1 MTSASIV
8 LDPVNHAPGSV
19 QTKENDR
26 LTQADRQLRLR
37 PIRRR
42 LVFEF
47 VLCSLLMAVFLVLID
62 YRMGAAMAPFR
73 VEFVGLVF
81 VLAIVPG
88 LLFKLWHWK
97 EAKQA
102 VSEMWALGQISY
114 GKISEM
120 LDASKFVKADM
131 RESGVYIDVL
141 NGQIGDCM
149 KESERA
155 VMQVIEQIGL
165 LNRQATE
172 KRQHIGQSIKSSQ
185 DLSENIQKRVE
196 RNQEVM
202 AALTFEFEEQIA
214 QMDANFERIDRL
226 AHDVRELTPLIKV
239 ITSIAQQ
246 TSLLA
251 LNAEIE
257 ASRAGSAGRG
267 FGVVALEVRKLSV
280 LATKAAAD
288 IAAGINA
295 ACGRVDQETA
305 AAKDSLEQYKSN
317 AAMNNLIASVDE
329 MQHEFAH
336 NCEVLIEVILDV
348 DASYAECTHRLSE
361 ALGHIQFQDVMRQRL
376 EHVQHALGQM
386 RGHLQ
391 SLAENACN
399 PEWDGR
405 LEQTFKAMLNS
416 HLSQYRMASQTVT
429 HLAASGQSAS
439 QAESRPAIEL
449 F

>member
-1 MTSASIV
+1 M
-8 LDPVNHAPGSV
+8 H
-19 QTKENDR
+19 
-26 LTQADRQLRLR
+26 
-37 PIRRR
+37 
-42 LVFEF
+42 
-47 VLCSLLMAVFLVLID
+47 
-62 YRMGAAMAPFR
+62 
-73 VEFVGLVF
+73 
-81 VLAIVPG
+81 
-88 LLFKLWHWK
+88 
-97 EAKQA
+97 
-102 VSEMWALGQISY
+102 
-114 GKISEM
+114 
-120 LDASKFVKADM
+120 
-131 RESGVYIDVL
+131 ESGVYIDVL

-149 KESERA
+149 KESEHE

-165 LNRQATE
+165 LNQQATE
-172 KRQHIGQSIKSSQ
+172 KRQHIGRSVKSSQ

-196 RNQEVM
+196 TNQEVM
-202 AALTFEFEEQIA
+202 AALTFEFEEQVA
-214 QMDANFERIDRL
+214 QMDANFARIDRL

-348 DASYAECTHRLSE
+348 DANYAESIQRLSE

-376 EHVQHALGQM
+376 EHVQQALGQM

-391 SLAENACN
+391 FLADNACN

-405 LEQTFKAMLNS
+405 LEQTFKAMLDT

-439 QAESRPAIEL
+439 HAESRPAIEL

>member
-1 MTSASIV
+1 MASASIRYNEEN
-8 LDPVNHAPGSV
+8 LAHGSV
-19 QTKENDR
+19 RAKQEDR
-26 LTQADRQLRLR
+26 KTQDDPQARFKR
-37 PIRRR
+37 IRRQ
-42 LVFEF
+42 LVFESVSRCLLLA
-47 VLCSLLMAVFLVLID
+47 VLYVWIG
-62 YRMGAAMAPFR
+62 YRMGPALAPYR
-73 VEFVGLVF
+73 AEFIELLIA
-81 VLAIVPG
+81 LAVVPG
-88 LLFKLWHWK
+88 LLFKLWHWRL
-97 EAKQA
+97 ARRA
-102 VSEMWALGQISY
+102 IADLSSSGQLSY
-114 GKISEM
+114 SKLSQM
-120 LDASKFVKADM
+120 VAASKIVKADM

-141 NGQIGDCM
+141 HGQIGDCM
-149 KESERA
+149 AESERE

-165 LNRQATE
+165 LNEQAVE
-172 KRQHIGQSIKSSQ
+172 KRQHIGRSVKSSQ
-185 DLSENIQKRVE
+185 ALSENIKKRVE
-196 RNQEVM
+196 ANQEVM
-202 AALTFEFEEQIA
+202 AALTFQLECQMT
-214 QMDANFERIDRL
+214 QMDTNFARIDSL
-226 AHDVRELTPLIKV
+226 ARDIGELTPLIKV

-288 IAAGINA
+288 ISAGISA
-295 ACGRVDQETA
+295 ACGRVDEETA
-305 AAKDSLEQYKSN
+305 AAKASLDQYKSN
-317 AAMNNLIASVDE
+317 AGMQNLIAGVDQ

-348 DASYAECTHRLSE
+348 DANYAESIQRLSE

-376 EHVQHALGQM
+376 EHVQGALAQM

-391 SLAENACN
+391 ILADKGCN

-405 LEQTFKAMLNS
+405 LEQTFKTLLDA

-429 HLAASGQSAS
+429 HLAASGQTAS
-439 QAESRPAIEL
+439 HGESRPAIEL